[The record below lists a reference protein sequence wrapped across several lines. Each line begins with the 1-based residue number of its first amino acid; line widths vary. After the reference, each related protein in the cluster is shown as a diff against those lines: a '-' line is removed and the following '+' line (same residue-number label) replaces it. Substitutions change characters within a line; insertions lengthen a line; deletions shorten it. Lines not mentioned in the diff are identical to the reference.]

1 MSWYEILEASDKV
14 DRYLRLTVAIML
26 FIFNVLMATNIETPF
41 PSVLVEAYSIPL
53 TRISLLTLVLLS
65 AYWCPSVGI
74 MAALAYVSLGS
85 DVLFFTNKQ

>member
-1 MSWYEILEASDKV
+1 MVEPSDKV
-14 DRYLRLTVAIML
+14 DRHLRLIATIML
-26 FIFNVLMATNIETPF
+26 FIFNVLMASNIETPF
-41 PSVLVEAYSIPL
+41 PNLLVEAYSIPL
-53 TRISLLTLVLLS
+53 TRVALLTLVLLS